1 MGCGS
6 QRGGFLDDKTVSL
19 PQPSWG
25 GERPYMPNA
34 KLNNSQSQRY
44 KFALP
49 YCTDKIVLD
58 LGGGDG
64 YGAEILSDVAEKV
77 YSTDYSEEAIK
88 YAKAQHQK
96 PNIEFSVQKFPPIR
110 FDNNSFDVVVTLEMI
125 EHVQDDNLF
134 LKAIR
139 SVLIDQGLLI
149 VCTPNFN
156 PKVGIGR
163 WHTREYTEF
172 AFRQLLSKYF
182 RIDKFINDFP
192 GQKLMAVCKKC

>member
-1 MGCGS
+1 MVY
-6 QRGGFLDDKTVSL
+6 QTVNL
-19 PQPSWG
+19 PQPNWK

-49 YCTDKIVLD
+49 YCRDKIVLD

-64 YGAEILSDVAEKV
+64 FGSEILSDVAEKM
-77 YSTDYSEEAIK
+77 YCTDYSEEAIR

-96 PNIEFSVQKFPPIR
+96 PNIEFFVQKFPPIR
-110 FDNNSFDVVVTLEMI
+110 FDNNSFDVVVTLEVI
-125 EHVQDDNLF
+125 EHIQDDSLF

-156 PKVGIGR
+156 PKTGIGR
-163 WHTREYTEF
+163 WHVREYTEENF
-172 AFRQLLSKYF
+172 KNLLLKYF
-182 RIDKFINDFP
+182 RVDKFISDFP
-192 GQKLMAVCKKC
+192 GQKLMAVCRKC